1 MRRTRGEVWERK
13 DGKFE
18 SVNDT
23 VARRA
28 SGPEPAALLPRFLGH
43 VRCVHA
49 HRADAPPAVGP
60 ALLVPCAGV
69 SVQTTMDSLAME
81 QQVQLGPRALPPA
94 SSPRTA
100 PLCLPGHACP
110 ARCPPPPSPP
120 LARSYARTL
129 SILTL
134 CVALARALFTSSR
147 ATVPRCMARPSPC
160 LVVQELL
167 LRSQD
172 NRQMS
177 SKQVCAEARPAPLG
191 SQRRL
196 TPVSL
201 LPERL
206 PWTD

>member
-147 ATVPRCMARPSPC
+147 AT
-160 LVVQELL
+160 
-167 LRSQD
+167 
-172 NRQMS
+172 
-177 SKQVCAEARPAPLG
+177 RPAMHGPSVPVSGGPGTAAPFPRQQTNEQQAGVCRGTTRASWLAAP
-191 SQRRL
+191 SHSRL
-196 TPVSL
+196 TPS
-201 LPERL
+201 
-206 PWTD
+206 